1 MPDVTQPPTTTT
13 NPRNAHIIRAVQMMI
28 QRGEEK
34 RVHAVQQ
41 LSLLHSQLSR
51 QEQQQSHEQQQLNS
65 NPMLRLYHGSSTA
78 TDETSNALR
87 IMFTVLSCVLSNG
100 TSIDFG
106 SLNVGSDDQLLQLI
120 SQVNPRQLSRDCYD
134 KLNAYFNIHLYP
146 ALFPDETETMN
157 GTEFVRYGGMLGHFM
172 FLFVDSTFTVLKGL
186 KLQRT

>member
-1 MPDVTQPPTTTT
+1 MNGSNGMPDVTQPPTTTT
-13 NPRNAHIIRAVQMMI
+13 NPRNAHILRAMQMMI

-41 LSLLHSQLSR
+41 LSLLHAQLSR
-51 QEQQQSHEQQQLNS
+51 QEQPNP

-106 SLNVGSDDQLLQLI
+106 SLNVASDDQLLQLI

-186 KLQRT
+186 KLQSET